1 VGRYLNDIPL
11 IIPIVR
17 ESQLTDQ
24 KLTTLRKTWTNRTDI
39 AELIRPCNV
48 NVTQGSKNSSRER
61 ERGRERERE
70 EFGSSLR
77 RKKSRLSLLQ
87 YLPMSPPSLL

>member
-11 IIPIVR
+11 ITPIVR

-39 AELIRPCNV
+39 AELIRPCDV
-48 NVTQGSKNSSRER
+48 NVTQGSKNSSS
-61 ERGRERERE
+61 RERE